1 VRVHFTDHGW
11 EDYLYWSRNDADVH
25 QRLNELIENI
35 RSTPFAGI
43 GKPEPLKGSLK
54 GFWSRRVTQ
63 EHRLVYAVE
72 GKGAAQFV
80 VVIQCRYHY

>member
-1 VRVHFTDHGW
+1 MRVHFTDHGW

-35 RSTPFAGI
+35 RSTPFGGI

-72 GKGAAQFV
+72 GKGAGQFV